1 MSAFLKPGSSNV
13 CVFITEQGSHSG
25 GVHDINLYQVDNTVL
40 GRFDI
45 NVTRHHII
53 IGMVFYSRSRG

>member
-13 CVFITEQGSHSG
+13 CVFITEQGFHSG

-40 GRFDI
+40 GRF
-45 NVTRHHII
+45 
-53 IGMVFYSRSRG
+53 